1 MSKTKLEKYVVVY
14 ESHEHFEV
22 LGHVTA
28 EDIEGATKIA
38 KDELNK
44 EAKIYDVEEAT
55 IAKIVDERPIFF
67 DIK

>member
-1 MSKTKLEKYVVVY
+1 MPKTKLEKYIVTY
-14 ESHEHFEV
+14 QSQEHFEV

-28 EDIEGATKIA
+28 EDIEGAIKIA
-38 KDELNK
+38 KEELNK
-44 EAKIYDVEEAT
+44 EAKVYDVEEAT